1 MTYHDII
8 NEVREEELD
17 DFLNYIKNREKNM
30 NNDNDEYMKS
40 LRELLN
46 NFEKWF
52 NDKKGRNTKKK
63 EKEKGKEEKEK
74 EKEKGKE
81 EKENGKEKKEKE
93 KGKKPIYIDKK
104 ILEGLFIL
112 QKKNELILK

>member
-1 MTYHDII
+1 
-8 NEVREEELD
+8 
-17 DFLNYIKNREKNM
+17 M

-40 LRELLN
+40 LGELLN

-52 NDKKGRNTKKK
+52 DEKKGRNTKKK
-63 EKEKGKEEKEK
+63 EKGKEEKEKEK

-104 ILEGLFIL
+104 ILEDLFII
-112 QKKNELILK
+112 Q